1 MQHSNISDNG
11 HLNVTKGQ
19 IIVDFNNDDYKFII
33 YDRNKS
39 LIGSF
44 SSLNLIKYATSK
56 ITPLFLSYTDNTLCA
71 PVIETYVCKV
81 VEDDESIKI
90 NLLNQLQ
97 SPFMGSLDMIIK
109 LYQGIHEFE
118 KKSLDVEL
126 SKITDPKI
134 EKKLSAM
141 IKQLTYLLL
150 NYSLKL
156 IATISDSIK
165 TDDTKSE
172 LKEALVKYSVA
183 IVYRLNNLMKH
194 EIEDRM
200 KDYSSLQSDL
210 LRMATVKVE
219 MYKKINE
226 LNSSV
231 VSQNKQISDIVS
243 KLDNLSKI
251 QPTYYGGSAKSSS
264 SKSSSSDSSSSS
276 SKQSSSES
284 KDSKSKSESSAY
296 ISSKGST
303 TSATKTDTGTESGS
317 GSESDRSG
325 LYNLSSSNLI
335 SMFNDS
341 DCYFTESGNDAGH
354 ISYLTSSSSKPKEVV
369 SSSSKPKEVVSSGKP
384 KEVVSGG
391 KVKEVVSS
399 GKVKEVVSS
408 GKPKE
413 VVSSGKAKKDMS
425 LTSPKLE

>member
-56 ITPLFLSYTDNTLCA
+56 ITPLFLSYTDNTICA
-71 PVIETYVCKV
+71 PIIETYVCKV

-97 SPFMGSLDMIIK
+97 SPFMGSLDMVIK
-109 LYQGIHEFE
+109 LYQGIHELE

-126 SKITDPKI
+126 SKITDSKI

-165 TDDTKSE
+165 EDDTKSE
-172 LKEALVKYSVA
+172 LKESLVKYSVA

-200 KDYSSLQSDL
+200 KDYSSLQNDL
-210 LRMATVKVE
+210 LRMAAVKIE

-231 VSQNKQISDIVS
+231 LSQNKQISDIVS

-251 QPTYYGGSAKSSS
+251 QPIHYGGSIKSSS
-264 SKSSSSDSSSSS
+264 SKSSSDHS
-276 SKQSSSES
+276 SKSSTSSASSE
-284 KDSKSKSESSAY
+284 Y
-296 ISSKGST
+296 ISSKGSS
-303 TSATKTDTGTESGS
+303 TSNTKTDTDSKSGTTSA
-317 GSESDRSG
+317 SESDKSG
-325 LYNLSSSNLI
+325 IYNLSSSNLI

-341 DCYFTESGNDAGH
+341 DCYFTESGNDSGH
-354 ISYLTSSSSKPKEVV
+354 ISYLTSSSSKPKDIV
-369 SSSSKPKEVVSSGKP
+369 SSSSKPKDVVSSGKI
-384 KEVVSGG
+384 KD
-391 KVKEVVSS
+391 VVSS
-399 GKVKEVVSS
+399 KS
-408 GKPKE
+408 
-413 VVSSGKAKKDMS
+413 KKDVS

>member
-1 MQHSNISDNG
+1 MHHSNISDNG

-97 SPFMGSLDMIIK
+97 SPFMGSLDMVIK

-118 KKSLDVEL
+118 KKLLETEL

-194 EIEDRM
+194 EIEDRI
-200 KDYSSLQSDL
+200 KDYSSLQNDL
-210 LRMATVKVE
+210 LRMAAVKVE
-219 MYKKINE
+219 MYKKISE
-226 LNSSV
+226 LNASV

-251 QPTYYGGSAKSSS
+251 QPTHYGGSAKSSS
-264 SKSSSSDSSSSS
+264 SKSSSSNSSSTS
-276 SKQSSSES
+276 SKQSSES

-296 ISSKGST
+296 ISSKGSS
-303 TSATKTDTGTESGS
+303 TSNTKTDTDTKSGTESS
-317 GSESDRSG
+317 SASESDKSG

-341 DCYFTESGNDAGH
+341 DCYFTESGNDTGH

-369 SSSSKPKEVVSSGKP
+369 SNSKQ

-391 KVKEVVSS
+391 KSKEAVSS
-399 GKVKEVVSS
+399 GKSKEAVSS
-408 GKPKE
+408 GKPK
-413 VVSSGKAKKDMS
+413 KDVS

>member
-56 ITPLFLSYTDNTLCA
+56 ITPLFLSYTDNTICA
-71 PVIETYVCKV
+71 PIIETYVCKV

-97 SPFMGSLDMIIK
+97 SPFMGSLDMVIK

-126 SKITDPKI
+126 SKITDSKI

-165 TDDTKSE
+165 EDDTKSE
-172 LKEALVKYSVA
+172 LKESLVKYSVA

-200 KDYSSLQSDL
+200 KDYSSLQNDL
-210 LRMATVKVE
+210 LRMAAVKIE

-231 VSQNKQISDIVS
+231 LSQNKQISDIVS

-251 QPTYYGGSAKSSS
+251 QPIHYGGSIKSSS
-264 SKSSSSDSSSSS
+264 SKSSSDHS
-276 SKQSSSES
+276 SKSSTSSASSE
-284 KDSKSKSESSAY
+284 Y
-296 ISSKGST
+296 ISSKGSS
-303 TSATKTDTGTESGS
+303 TSNTKTDTDSKSGTTSA
-317 GSESDRSG
+317 SESDKSG
-325 LYNLSSSNLI
+325 IYNLSSSNLI

-341 DCYFTESGNDAGH
+341 DCYFTESGNDSGH
-354 ISYLTSSSSKPKEVV
+354 ISYLTSSSSKPKDIV
-369 SSSSKPKEVVSSGKP
+369 SSSSKPKDVVSSGKI
-384 KEVVSGG
+384 KD
-391 KVKEVVSS
+391 VVSS
-399 GKVKEVVSS
+399 KS
-408 GKPKE
+408 
-413 VVSSGKAKKDMS
+413 KKDVS